1 VADQELSAR
10 AGAHAA
16 LCAHPAFGGDAAPIE
31 RLPERLRS
39 SWQRLVENAQLVT
52 GGQPCGRCTGRRRRA
67 RASKPLLIPS
77 PSGQMPDHIALLR
90 QAAAALARRRRTGG
104 SAGTRGAALVAVGDL
119 HPGPCTRAEP
129 SEWPR
134 RVGEHEVGDHLM
146 GAGIDRELN
155 GHPPRDRPRSVIDLH
170 HYATEPAVDRP
181 STGADDDQWRRHRV
195 TP

>member
-1 VADQELSAR
+1 MADQELSAR

-39 SWQRLVENAQLVT
+39 SWRRLVENAQLVT

-104 SAGTRGAALVAVGDL
+104 SAGTRGGVGRRRRPP
-119 HPGPCTRAEP
+119 PGPVHPCRAERVATA
-129 SEWPR
+129 R
-134 RVGEHEVGDHLM
+134 RRARGRRSPHGCRNR
-146 GAGIDRELN
+146 RELN